1 MRIGKATVTLVIAIA
16 AATAAYWYWSPHLAM
31 RDMQNAAQRGDAD
44 ALNAHIDFPAVRES
58 LRGQVA
64 GMLAQKM
71 GEAKDNPFAALGT
84 AIGMAFADQMLQ
96 VFVRPETIAAS
107 MRTGLWDPLGE
118 APASRPAGGEEKLAW
133 SYERE
138 GANKVIVR
146 PHRKGE
152 PADPQRPA
160 YVLVRHGFA
169 DWKLSEIRIPL
180 PLTHN

>member
-1 MRIGKATVTLVIAIA
+1 MRIGKAAAATIAAIA
-16 AATAAYWYWSPHLAM
+16 LATAAYWYWSPHLVM
-31 RDMQNAAQRGDAD
+31 RDMQQAAQRGDAD

-107 MRTGLWDPLGE
+107 MRTGVWDPLSAGT
-118 APASRPAGGEEKLAW
+118 ASQPAGAEEKLAW

-138 GANKVIVR
+138 GLHKVVVR

-152 PADPQRPA
+152 PPDAQRLA
-160 YVLVRHGFA
+160 YVLVRRGFA
-169 DWKLSEIRIPL
+169 DWKLAEIRIP